1 MKTLNQLLEA
11 VKQAQKKAFLVT
23 GAFNPYTR
31 GHEEV
36 ARAAAVHASA
46 NGYTH
51 FYHGLGSSE
60 NITSAPLSFK
70 QKEKIVKGSH
80 KHINANMPKEHKGK
94 LSYGI
99 VPQKNSITP
108 FHQITHLIEREGHTH
123 ITIGL
128 GPDQIKSDSGKP
140 ALKQQIED
148 HVKKFNGFLGSDKKT
163 VHKVK
168 IDFHSLAEK
177 RNEDKL
183 STQEQRKLI
192 KKHGRSVNGIPVMP
206 TTHVKA
212 SHLRNAV
219 TEGDSSV
226 AHAHMP
232 DSVLEAGG
240 HKAYEATIRDQ
251 QSNVVPA
258 NEDKVR
264 LATNAKAK
272 ANRVAKKVA
281 VKESIQLPDPI
292 LNTIITILLTE
303 KESLATRRKRDKKMY
318 GHGKSI
324 DKLSPKQRSNRKKKS
339 KRTVARR
346 KTNTSGRTTKGD
358 SSVELDHKNGNAMDN
373 RSKNLRVVSRHLN
386 RSRNNNKN
394 H

>member
-168 IDFHSLAEK
+168 IDFHSLAAK

-183 STQEQRKLI
+183 STQQQRKLI
-192 KKHGRSVNGIPVMP
+192 KDGRMPVE
-206 TTHVKA
+206 HAKA
-212 SHLRNAV
+212 GRMRDAILS
-219 TEGDSSV
+219 GDDDV

-232 DSVLEAGG
+232 ESVVAAGK
-240 HKAYEATIRDQ
+240 HKEYAATLRKQFTD
-251 QSNVVPA
+251 VVPA
-258 NEDKVR
+258 NEEKVR

-272 ANRVAKKVA
+272 ANRVAKKTT
-281 VKESIQLPDPI
+281 KESFDPI
-292 LNTIITILLTE
+292 LNTIISILLTE

-318 GHGKSI
+318 GHGKSEG
-324 DKLSPKQRSNRKKKS
+324 KLTQKQKSNRKKKS

-346 KTNTSGRTTKGD
+346 KANNEGRTTKGD

-373 RSKNLRVVSRHLN
+373 GSKNLRVVSRHLN